1 MNNIDLIKYY
11 KPETKLNIILA
22 NQTKIMLKV
31 GDLVDDF
38 YESRFIGFKLPQ
50 DKITHFINMQS
61 IESINI
67 INEQN

>member
-1 MNNIDLIKYY
+1 MNNIDLIKHY

-22 NQTKIMLKV
+22 NQIKIMLKV

-38 YESRFIGFKLPQ
+38 YDSRFIGYKLQQ
-50 DKITHFINMQS
+50 DKITHFINIQA

-67 INEQN
+67 EQN

>member
-22 NQTKIMLKV
+22 RQTKIILKI
-31 GDLVDDF
+31 GDLVDNF
-38 YESRFIGFKLPQ
+38 YDSRFIGYKLQ
-50 DKITHFINMQS
+50 HAKTTHFINIQS

-67 INEQN
+67 IDEEN